1 MRVLYQPRLARSL
14 LHNTRRGPLFGHFRN
29 HRNYWN
35 SSRLLAGLK
44 HINLDTMT
52 KVDKSSIVLDEVES
66 TIRQLLLDVV
76 DFIEKNP
83 VPKIKDAADSQVHIP
98 EKLARAPLELRWTG
112 GWVRDKLL
120 KVGSKDIDIAVNKMT
135 GYQFGLRMKEYLDI
149 EENATKY
156 VIPGA
161 KNVAKLK
168 LHKIEANPDK
178 SKSLETT
185 TTKVF
190 GLDLDLVNLRKETYT
205 NDSRNPKIE
214 FGTPEEDALRRDAT
228 INAMFY
234 NIHTSLVEDFT
245 NRGLQDLEEGIIRTP
260 LQPYTTFIDDPLR
273 VLRLI
278 RFATRYGYEIDQVS
292 QDSMASDDI
301 KKAFLV
307 KITRERVWQELE
319 KMLKGPDPR
328 ASLEYFNKLGLYN
341 VIFTEP
347 SAEAAFKPDLE
358 NWSEAYGTVALIV
371 APDTTKFSAK
381 SRKIL
386 FKDNEEIFQAWILSA
401 LVPWADAPQPP
412 ALKSGRAAPPMIS
425 TVAKEGLKAPNKIFD
440 LLASSVQNME
450 NIRKLVASKEYTR
463 DVIGMAIRAWG
474 VTWRQQVLF
483 TILKD
488 VYDAPKDGK
497 SKFTSD
503 SEILGNLTLW

>member
-1 MRVLYQPRLARSL
+1 MRALYQPRLAQSL
-14 LHNTRRGPLFGHFRN
+14 FNNTRRRPLFSQLRN
-29 HRNYWN
+29 HQNYWN
-35 SSRLLAGLK
+35 SSALFAVLK
-44 HINLDTMT
+44 HSKLDAMA
-52 KVDKSSIVLDEVES
+52 KIDKTSIVLDEVES

-83 VPKIKDAADSQVHIP
+83 VSKIKDAADSQVHIP
-98 EKLARAPLELRWTG
+98 EELARAPLELRWTG

-135 GYQFGLRMKEYLDI
+135 GYQFGMRMKEYLDI
-149 EENATKY
+149 EENAMKY
-156 VIPGA
+156 AIPGT

-205 NDSRNPKIE
+205 NESRNPKIE

-245 NRGLQDLEEGIIRTP
+245 NRGLQDLEKGIIRTP

-278 RFATRYGYEIDQVS
+278 RFATRYGYEIDQAS
-292 QDSMASDDI
+292 QASMSSDDI

-341 VIFTEP
+341 VIFAEP
-347 SAEAAFKPDLE
+347 SAKTAFKPDLD
-358 NWSEAYGTVALIV
+358 NWSEAYATVALII
-371 APDTTKFSAK
+371 APDTAGFGEK

-386 FKDNEEIFQAWILSA
+386 LKDDEEIFQAWILSA

-425 TVAKEGLKAPNKIFD
+425 TVAKDGLKAPNKIFD
-440 LLASSVQNME
+440 LLASSVKNME

-463 DVIGMAIRAWG
+463 DVIGMDIRAWG
-474 VTWRQQVLF
+474 ITWRQQVLF
-483 TILKD
+483 TLLKD

-497 SKFTSD
+497 SKSI
-503 SEILGNLTLW
+503 SNAERLVI